1 MIPNERGFDW
11 TLSQCYFGDEEHTA
25 IKSFKEEIDK
35 YPLLRDVAFKIENLV
50 TRLGCH
56 ASGVLA
62 LNNEIWK
69 NNSVMK
75 TSKGILVTAFD
86 LEDTE
91 QLGGVKYDYLTVQAL
106 DKIRTCLNLLL
117 EDRVIEW
124 QGNLRKTYNKY
135 IHPDVININDKD
147 MYNSLY
153 KKEIP
158 SCFQFD
164 TAVGSQAVQLIH
176 PSSLLELATGN
187 SVMRLMAS
195 DGGELP
201 LDTYAKYKN
210 DISLWYNEM
219 SKAGLTL
226 KEQQVLEKY
235 LLPLYG
241 VADSQEIMMRLS
253 MDSNISGFSITEANI
268 LRKAV
273 AKKKKDVLEKG
284 HKLFYEKGKELGT
297 SQALLDYVWNVQI
310 MRQAGYSFSVIH
322 TTAYSYIALQE
333 MNLSFYYPSIYWK
346 TACLSVDAGAVNEE
360 DYYNLVEDDIIDLVD
375 DDDKREQ
382 NKVQYGKIA
391 SAISKF
397 KDYINIELPDI
408 NIARFGFTPNA
419 AENSIVFGLK
429 GIARIGDQIINDI
442 IFHRPYNSLQ
452 DFINKMVSSDGKK
465 KLISKDKVVNLIK
478 AGAFDKI
485 ENKPREEI
493 LKNYVLSVADQKQ
506 KLTLANFAM
515 LINKN
520 LIPQELEYEVK
531 IYNFTKYLRTMRLK
545 DNYILDENGFAFY
558 TENYPATNIKMIEDN
573 GQNYYVINSKYW
585 DNIYN
590 KIMDKVRDF
599 IKSNHNTLLCKLND
613 ILFNEE
619 YNKYAKGDILRWEL
633 DSLSFY
639 HSGHPL
645 NNILYDIEKKTDL
658 NISGVKDLV
667 ENDFDGFWMIK
678 GKRVPKYKL
687 RTILGS
693 VLDKDKTK
701 GIVTLSCPDG
711 VIDIKF
717 YKQLYAKFD
726 HTISN
731 ITEDGK
737 TITEESFFE
746 KGTFLL
752 VTGILKGNFFVPK
765 VYKDTG
771 FDAVLKVIPKNNNEI
786 DYLLRKQD

>member
-241 VADSQEIMMRLS
+241 VADSQEVMMRLS

-310 MRQAGYSFSVIH
+310 MRQAG
-322 TTAYSYIALQE
+322 
-333 MNLSFYYPSIYWK
+333 
-346 TACLSVDAGAVNEE
+346 
-360 DYYNLVEDDIIDLVD
+360 
-375 DDDKREQ
+375 
-382 NKVQYGKIA
+382 
-391 SAISKF
+391 
-397 KDYINIELPDI
+397 
-408 NIARFGFTPNA
+408 
-419 AENSIVFGLK
+419 
-429 GIARIGDQIINDI
+429 
-442 IFHRPYNSLQ
+442 
-452 DFINKMVSSDGKK
+452 
-465 KLISKDKVVNLIK
+465 
-478 AGAFDKI
+478 
-485 ENKPREEI
+485 
-493 LKNYVLSVADQKQ
+493 
-506 KLTLANFAM
+506 
-515 LINKN
+515 
-520 LIPQELEYEVK
+520 
-531 IYNFTKYLRTMRLK
+531 
-545 DNYILDENGFAFY
+545 
-558 TENYPATNIKMIEDN
+558 
-573 GQNYYVINSKYW
+573 
-585 DNIYN
+585 
-590 KIMDKVRDF
+590 
-599 IKSNHNTLLCKLND
+599 
-613 ILFNEE
+613 
-619 YNKYAKGDILRWEL
+619 
-633 DSLSFY
+633 
-639 HSGHPL
+639 
-645 NNILYDIEKKTDL
+645 
-658 NISGVKDLV
+658 
-667 ENDFDGFWMIK
+667 
-678 GKRVPKYKL
+678 
-687 RTILGS
+687 
-693 VLDKDKTK
+693 
-701 GIVTLSCPDG
+701 
-711 VIDIKF
+711 
-717 YKQLYAKFD
+717 
-726 HTISN
+726 
-731 ITEDGK
+731 
-737 TITEESFFE
+737 
-746 KGTFLL
+746 
-752 VTGILKGNFFVPK
+752 
-765 VYKDTG
+765 
-771 FDAVLKVIPKNNNEI
+771 
-786 DYLLRKQD
+786 